1 MTMAPIKNYF
11 GEERMARV
19 HQKNAEA
26 IGRINE
32 NNRQRMLDAIE
43 SYENKK
49 KKPRSRKRRYLDKD
63 TIKTIVDL
71 YVAGKNLSTI
81 SALVGASEE
90 DVFFYLQNPL
100 LKYIDGSRGQYLYH
114 PAEKR
119 KIYPKVDAILAE
131 LDELGEH
138 PDIFVLN
145 IMTRT
150 NCSKLYAE
158 RLVGVK
164 TGFVFMPVAEDVCHY
179 FGICADKL
187 FYSDKEKAAE

>member
-1 MTMAPIKNYF
+1 MTPINNYF
-11 GEERMARV
+11 SEERMNRV

-32 NNRQRMLDAIE
+32 NNRQRMLDAIDV
-43 SYENKK
+43 YENKK
-49 KKPRSRKRRYLDKD
+49 KKPRSRKRRYVDKD
-63 TIKTIVDL
+63 TIKAIVEF
-71 YVAGKNLSTI
+71 YIAGKNLTTI
-81 SALVGASEE
+81 SALVDVSEE

-100 LKYIDGSRGQYLYH
+100 LKYIDGSRGQYLYV
-114 PAEKR
+114 PAGKR
-119 KIYPKVDAILAE
+119 KVYPKVDAILAE

-138 PDIFVLN
+138 PDIFALN

-158 RLVGVK
+158 RLIGK
-164 TGFVFMPVAEDVCHY
+164 KEGFVHMPVAEDVCHY